1 MYFYG
6 TLLTLLNTS
15 VHNKCLTLLTSVRF
29 IPQLPKF
36 NSIVN
41 YKIIFYVSVV
51 VNPPVWASYLMEMI
65 NFNAKI

>member
-1 MYFYG
+1 MFFYG
-6 TLLTLLNTS
+6 TLLTLLNIS
-15 VHNKCLTLLTSVRF
+15 VLNKCLTLLTSVKF

-51 VNPPVWASYLMEMI
+51 VNPPVWSRYLMEI
-65 NFNAKI
+65 IFFNAKR